1 MSAPADDNNSTR
13 GVELSELLRRHV
25 RAELAEGVRSCI
37 PAVVTRFDASQQ
49 QADCKPLIRDF
60 HRDED
65 GALVAASVP
74 VVPSVPVVFLTAGG
88 FTFTAP
94 IVANETTGLLL
105 FADRSLDA
113 WLAGQG
119 QEVDPGF
126 YTRSNLADAVF
137 LPGLLPF
144 GAAMSVAPPTDHA
157 TAGSVTG
164 QRIHFHQGTICV
176 GEETGAQSMFH
187 AEDMLTDASQAINDL
202 GAAVAVIGAI
212 PPSVLS
218 FVARAALPAGVSGSY
233 LSDKAKNQ

>member
-65 GALVAASVP
+65 GALVVASVP

-164 QRIHFHQGTICV
+164 QRIHFRQGAICV
-176 GEETGAQSMFH
+176 GEETGSQAMLH
-187 AEDMLTDASQAINDL
+187 AETMLSDLSQSINEL
-202 GAAVAVIGAI
+202 ATGLAVIGV
-212 PPSVLS
+212 PTPNCTT
-218 FVARAALPAGVSGSY
+218 FVAKAALPAGDAGY
-233 LSDKAKNQ
+233 LSDKAKNR